1 MSPHALPDAKAITME
16 VVNMNV
22 EIATIVSQ
30 FGAAGLMGLLWIAER
45 RHAALRDRQLTE
57 AHRMHLAREQ
67 EATALLG
74 IVRDNTR
81 AIVTLEQT
89 QRRLIRAI
97 VDIDGRPPCTRVNA
111 PCSAADAA

>member
-1 MSPHALPDAKAITME
+1 MMDA
-16 VVNMNV
+16 

-57 AHRMHLAREQ
+57 AHRLVAARES
-67 EATALLG
+67 EAAALLG
-74 IVRDNTR
+74 IVRENTR

-89 QRRLIRAI
+89 QRRLMHAVERLIERS
-97 VDIDGRPPCTRVNA
+97 GRTPGHAQRLHEHRDESTGTC
-111 PCSAADAA
+111 AADAA